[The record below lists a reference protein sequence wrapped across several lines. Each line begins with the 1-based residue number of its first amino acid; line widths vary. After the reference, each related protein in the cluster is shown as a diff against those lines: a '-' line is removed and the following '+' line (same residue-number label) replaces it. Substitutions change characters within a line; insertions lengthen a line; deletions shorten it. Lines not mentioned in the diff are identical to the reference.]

1 MRDLRKSF
9 EVTIYIF
16 NNTLVHRYLCQDFV
30 SNFITAFDKHELLVC
45 RASRIKT
52 LANSKNA
59 DSRQIKFNGAISIKC
74 ERRHLVLPW
83 NLLTIDGATDC
94 TFCKENSFYFAH

>member
-59 DSRQIKFNGAISIKC
+59 DSRQIKFNGARGWVKKKC
-74 ERRHLVLPW
+74 TNGFKSGGNIL
-83 NLLTIDGATDC
+83 GQSAS
-94 TFCKENSFYFAH
+94 KS

>member
-59 DSRQIKFNGAISIKC
+59 DSRKIQFNGAISMKC
-74 ERRHLVLPW
+74 ERRHLFLP
-83 NLLTIDGATDC
+83 
-94 TFCKENSFYFAH
+94 